1 MPTNKFCPAPWV
13 NLSTDVNGSLRPC
26 CRFAQPQHQTE
37 HKMPFMTD
45 GPLDKLWTGPAFTKL
60 RQAFLDGEEPK
71 ECSWC
76 WDEEKAGVSSYRQ
89 NLIKYHPHIHKKVD
103 FDNPEQPLVIDFKL
117 SNVCNFKC
125 RMCTPMASSLI
136 AKEMGIKQPYWLE
149 NKIFGTDNED
159 IFKRWLPEIEKIEM
173 TGGEPL
179 VNSENRKM
187 LEYMVASGDCKHIDL
202 QITTNCS
209 IYSDEFASLLKEFRM
224 VNIALSIDDL
234 GPRLE
239 YARHGAKWPVIE
251 SNMRKWDSNFAF
263 VTVYCTVN
271 NYNIWYLAQI
281 LDYFQGEIGKVSLGI
296 LHEPEYLSIKYL
308 PREVKNEIVTRYAL
322 MPELD
327 VVTDFLEST
336 MGEDDHRLQEFLIET
351 RKLDKTRGEFFETT
365 FPEWVDVLYAM

>member
-1 MPTNKFCPAPWV
+1 
-13 NLSTDVNGSLRPC
+13 
-26 CRFAQPQHQTE
+26 
-37 HKMPFMTD
+37 
-45 GPLDKLWTGPAFTKL
+45 
-60 RQAFLDGEEPK
+60 
-71 ECSWC
+71 
-76 WDEEKAGVSSYRQ
+76 
-89 NLIKYHPHIHKKVD
+89 
-103 FDNPEQPLVIDFKL
+103 
-117 SNVCNFKC
+117 
-125 RMCTPMASSLI
+125 
-136 AKEMGIKQPYWLE
+136 
-149 NKIFGTDNED
+149 
-159 IFKRWLPEIEKIEM
+159 
-173 TGGEPL
+173 
-179 VNSENRKM
+179 
-187 LEYMVASGDCKHIDL
+187 
-202 QITTNCS
+202 
-209 IYSDEFASLLKEFRM
+209 M